1 MKNIIRFVTPKVFLL
16 CLLFC
21 VFGVSFSAVPSHR
34 IHIAKAGDGWDLLI
48 DSALTLIKNTDSVKY
63 SFILHVC
70 TTVDFWAGEF
80 SSNDGESSIL
90 VSVKDVKLNSVN
102 NLAAILLHESMHLY
116 YAQNNIQVSVNEEE
130 RACYVYEFEFLSKL
144 QKLEPWLLQHTLKQ
158 IQNYTR

>member
-1 MKNIIRFVTPKVFLL
+1 MKELIRLVTPKVFLL

-21 VFGVSFSAVPSHR
+21 VFGISTSSVPNHR

-70 TTVDFWAGEF
+70 DNVDFWNGTF
-80 SSNDGESSIL
+80 SSNDGFKTIA
-90 VSVKDVKLNSVN
+90 VSVNDVKLNSVN

-116 YAQNNIQVSVNEEE
+116 YAQNNIQMSLREEE
-130 RACYVYEFEFLSKL
+130 YKCYVYEFEFLTKL
-144 QKLEPWLLQHTLKQ
+144 KKLEPWLLQHTIKQ
-158 IQNYTR
+158 IQNYK